1 MTADNSYDNEEGGE
15 KWKRESTS
23 NSTNKNSR
31 RKIQAERASGGNWR
45 TEKGRRWALGVGK
58 RTGLATEAEA
68 DSVIAIYLQAFC
80 RGWPSCP
87 R

>member
-1 MTADNSYDNEEGGE
+1 MKEG
-15 KWKRESTS
+15 
-23 NSTNKNSR
+23 NSTNNGAKKNSR
-31 RKIQAERASGGNWR
+31 RKIQAERALGGNWR
-45 TEKGRRWALGVGK
+45 TEEEDLGVGK
-58 RTGLATEAEA
+58 MTGVATEAEA

>member
-1 MTADNSYDNEEGGE
+1 MRREAKNGRGNRQAIAQIKIAGGKYKLKELQEETGGP
-15 KWKRESTS
+15 
-23 NSTNKNSR
+23 R
-31 RKIQAERASGGNWR
+31 RGGV
-45 TEKGRRWALGVGK
+45 GRWALGVGK
-58 RTGLATEAEA
+58 RTQLATEAEA